1 MIRLLGMLP
10 LALAAPT
17 LLLAQQETYA
27 ATAMRGI
34 SNNGKNPTDPY
45 VTAGDRAY
53 LIGTQDGN
61 FPDMGEPRGPAR
73 WAGSGCTRSS

>member
-1 MIRLLGMLP
+1 MLRLLGLLP
-10 LALAAPT
+10 LALAAPI
-17 LLLAQQETYA
+17 LLLAQEETYA

-34 SNNGKNPTDPY
+34 SNNGKNATDPY

-61 FPDMGEPRGPAR
+61 FPDLGEHLALR
-73 WAGSGCTRSS
+73 WAASGSILSS